1 MDKNHLSI
9 INSKLMISA
18 NVCSKLGNSIFDIV
32 NKLTISRIFPNSLIY
47 LAWYATAESIV
58 GTVFNLGAGFVV
70 DKVSRKKL
78 LISLEIMSGLIC
90 LLGIYSLKIFPTFE
104 VMFGVNILLAVI
116 YTIALPGFN
125 ALAKECIS
133 NDFMKRHLS
142 NAVVFREIVSVTS
155 PIFAGYLFN
164 SYCLEIVYLLNA
176 LTFFFSAIF
185 LRNLIIIDKANV
197 EKKNFVEH
205 LKNGYIFVSCNNL
218 LRDLLI
224 IIALVNFIL
233 CSYNISIPYF
243 GNLYNDSQYY
253 YYILFFQ
260 SLGAILASMI
270 NKRKSLKIEQH
281 LFYLGISMILI
292 YICFLLNTFLILNLV
307 LFMLIGY
314 HLSLFNISFFNS
326 VQTSVPSEYSGRV
339 FSLIFLISTLFI
351 PLGNIL
357 FGILINSYIRE
368 GLLIS
373 GIGLLL
379 VYYIYFK
386 IFK

>member
-142 NAVVFREIVSVTS
+142 NAVVFI
-155 PIFAGYLFN
+155 
-164 SYCLEIVYLLNA
+164 
-176 LTFFFSAIF
+176 
-185 LRNLIIIDKANV
+185 
-197 EKKNFVEH
+197 
-205 LKNGYIFVSCNNL
+205 
-218 LRDLLI
+218 
-224 IIALVNFIL
+224 
-233 CSYNISIPYF
+233 
-243 GNLYNDSQYY
+243 Q
-253 YYILFFQ
+253 
-260 SLGAILASMI
+260 
-270 NKRKSLKIEQH
+270 
-281 LFYLGISMILI
+281 
-292 YICFLLNTFLILNLV
+292 
-307 LFMLIGY
+307 
-314 HLSLFNISFFNS
+314 
-326 VQTSVPSEYSGRV
+326 
-339 FSLIFLISTLFI
+339 
-351 PLGNIL
+351 
-357 FGILINSYIRE
+357 
-368 GLLIS
+368 
-373 GIGLLL
+373 
-379 VYYIYFK
+379 
-386 IFK
+386 